1 VKEKQEDT
9 DYGKNECNPNP
20 RLPSRGQLAFGLQ
33 IIPEGGTEK
42 DYR

>member
-1 VKEKQEDT
+1 VKEKQKDANR
-9 DYGKNECNPNP
+9 GKYKCDPDP
-20 RLPSRGQLAFGLQ
+20 RLSGRGQLAFGLQ